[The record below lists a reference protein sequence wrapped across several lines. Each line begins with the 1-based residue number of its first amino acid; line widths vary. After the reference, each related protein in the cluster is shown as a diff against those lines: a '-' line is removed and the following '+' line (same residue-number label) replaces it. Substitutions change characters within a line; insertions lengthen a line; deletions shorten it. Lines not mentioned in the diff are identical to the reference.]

1 MDKMAS
7 HTKTF
12 NFHISS
18 WLANVFMVICIFVD
32 SDFKTE
38 YSAQADACSKL
49 LIETQ
54 DKSADCS
61 PACVQI

>member
-1 MDKMAS
+1 MACEC
-7 HTKTF
+7 F
-12 NFHISS
+12 YG
-18 WLANVFMVICIFVD
+18 ICIFFD

-54 DKSADCS
+54 DKSADCC
-61 PACVQI
+61 PDCVQIQNRYLLVQR